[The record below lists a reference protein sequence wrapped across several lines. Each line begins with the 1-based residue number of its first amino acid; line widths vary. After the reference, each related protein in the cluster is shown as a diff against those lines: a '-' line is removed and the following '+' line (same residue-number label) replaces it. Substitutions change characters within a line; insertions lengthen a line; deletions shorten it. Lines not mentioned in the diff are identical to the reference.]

1 MTVPSGRCS
10 SRHAVQ
16 KVLSKWCYRI
26 EKGHFRV
33 PVVVPTAPVAESA
46 AVLMEYQG
54 VVQVE
59 PGNPSTGHY
68 P

>member
-1 MTVPSGRCS
+1 MAPIPTVMKPC
-10 SRHAVQ
+10 
-16 KVLSKWCYRI
+16 CYRI